1 MKFIGY
7 SEEKSQWH
15 CEWARVDIFEMNLDQ
30 GFSEVVEEFDKEK
43 EKLSV
48 IPLGL

>member
-15 CEWARVDIFEMNLDQ
+15 CEWTRVDIFEMNLDQ
-30 GFSEVVEEFDKEK
+30 GFSEVAEEFGKEK